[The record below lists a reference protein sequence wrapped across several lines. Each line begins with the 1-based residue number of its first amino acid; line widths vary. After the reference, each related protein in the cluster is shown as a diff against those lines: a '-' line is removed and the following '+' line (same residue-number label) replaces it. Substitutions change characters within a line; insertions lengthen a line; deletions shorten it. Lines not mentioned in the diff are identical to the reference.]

1 MTRMLMLT
9 LACLGIALA
18 GCGGDFDYGP
28 TGTITGRLTL
38 EGKPLPAGSSAVFM
52 EPKAG
57 YLAFGLT
64 DADGNYTVNTWNNG
78 NMPIGTYRVMV
89 HPPAP
94 ANDSETASAEELLA
108 NPEKYKARPVKT
120 EIPKKYRETSTSGL
134 SFDIQKGQN
143 KIDID
148 LKKD

>member
-1 MTRMLMLT
+1 MTRMLT
-9 LACLGIALA
+9 LAIASAALLLT

-28 TGTITGRLTL
+28 TGTITGRLTMDG
-38 EGKPLPAGSSAVFM
+38 EPLPAGSSAVFM

-64 DADGNYTVNTWNNG
+64 DAEGNYTVNTWNEG
-78 NMPIGTYRVMV
+78 NMPIGSYRVMV

-94 ANDSETASAEELLA
+94 ANDSETASAEEVMA
-108 NPEKYKARPVKT
+108 HPEKYKARPIKT
-120 EIPKKYRETSTSGL
+120 DIPKKYRETATSGL
-134 SFDIQKGQN
+134 SFEIKKGEN

-148 LKKD
+148 IKK